1 MVQKKKLKN
10 VFPNRFVLY
19 INKSCGIFKFAVPY
33 KLFESLGYGCPLLGT
48 NHTMTGDF
56 ISEKK

>member
-1 MVQKKKLKN
+1 MPLPEYFLKSN
-10 VFPNRFVLY
+10 IL
-19 INKSCGIFKFAVPY
+19 INPVEYLNFAVPY

-56 ISEKK
+56 IFDV